1 MISNV
6 SSLLTG
12 IAALAAVLALVYLAG
27 RVARISGWAPRAGAA
42 GRRLRLEESLAIDSR
57 RQLKLLTCDG
67 RPLLVMTGGSADLV
81 IGWVPESAPVA
92 PAETPA

>member
-12 IAALAAVLALVYLAG
+12 IAALAAVLALVYGAG
-27 RVARISGWAPRAGAA
+27 RLARISGWAARGGVA

-57 RQLKLLTCDG
+57 RQLKLLSCDG
-67 RPLLVMTGGSADLV
+67 RSLLVMTGGTADLV
-81 IGWVPESAPVA
+81 IGWVPETA
-92 PAETPA
+92 PAAVAETVA